1 MKTLA
6 VEFRVSA
13 ICQVL
18 RVSRS
23 GYYDWLQREPSARQ
37 LANGQL
43 LPLIIETYTQ
53 SRRTYGSPR
62 VTQALK
68 QQNQC
73 CGRHRVARLMR
84 QVGLRGVQKKAFRPR
99 TTQSDHPLPI
109 APNRLKQG
117 PAPTQP
123 NQVWV
128 SDITYLLTGQG
139 WLYLAA
145 VMDLCSRKVVGWATA
160 EHLKTTLVQEALERA
175 LRTRRPPP
183 GLVHHS
189 DRGIQYA
196 SQQYRQ
202 LLQSHQILSSMSAQG
217 NCYDNASMES
227 FFSTL
232 KSELIGRQSWS
243 THPELKLAIFD
254 YVETFYNRKR
264 LHSSLN
270 YQSPTQFEEQYRRS
284 SLQEIPK
291 PQPSR
296 LCQN

>member
-1 MKTLA
+1 MKALA

-18 RVSRS
+18 GVSRS
-23 GYYDWLQREPSARQ
+23 GYYDWLQREPSARH
-37 LANGQL
+37 LADRQL
-43 LPLIIETYTQ
+43 LALIVEAHSQ
-53 SRRTYGSPR
+53 SRQTYGSPR
-62 VTQALK
+62 VAHALK
-68 QQNQC
+68 HQNQR

-84 QVGLRGVQKKAFRPR
+84 QEGLRGVQKKAFRPR

-109 APNRLKQG
+109 APNRLKQS
-117 PAPTQP
+117 PAPRQP
-123 NQVWV
+123 DEVWV

-160 EHLKTTLVQEALERA
+160 EHLKTTLVKEALERA
-175 LRTRRPPP
+175 LQTRRPAP

-196 SQQYRQ
+196 SHQYRQ
-202 LLQSHQILSSMSAQG
+202 LLESHQIIPSMSAQG

-270 YQSPTQFEEQYRRS
+270 YQSPNQFEEQHRRG
-284 SLQEIPK
+284 LQQTAKARPTT
-291 PQPSR
+291 
-296 LCQN
+296 LCRN